1 MTPFTPVLIFDFGGV
16 LITWDPHLVF
26 LKYFS
31 DDIQAI
37 DRFLKEIDFAGWNYQ
52 QDAGRPF
59 EQGVAEL
66 SAQFP
71 QYAHLIRAYD
81 EEWEESIA
89 GLIPGT
95 VELLRRLK
103 AAGYPIYGLTN
114 WNDEKFSLVQHRF
127 PIFDLFDDILV
138 SGAVKLAKPDPAIFQ
153 LMLKRIN
160 RLPQECLLIDD
171 SPKNIDAAIRLGF
184 SAIHFTSP
192 TQLEAELCRLGIL

>member
-1 MTPFTPVLIFDFGGV
+1 MTPSTPALIFDFGGV
-16 LITWDPHLVF
+16 LITWDPHQVF

-31 DDIQAI
+31 NDIQAI
-37 DRFLKEIDFAGWNYQ
+37 DRFLEEIDFAGWNYQ

-59 EQGVAEL
+59 KQGVAEL

-71 QYAHLIRAYD
+71 QYAQLIRAYD
-81 EEWEESIA
+81 EEWKESIT

-95 VELLRRLK
+95 VELLHKLK
-103 AAGYPIYGLTN
+103 EAGYLLYGLTN
-114 WNDEKFSLVQHRF
+114 WNDEKFSLVQHKF
-127 PIFDLFDDILV
+127 PVFNLFDDILV

-160 RLPQECLLIDD
+160 RPPQECLLIDD
-171 SPKNIDAAIRLGF
+171 SMKNIETASRLGF

-192 TQLEAELCRLGIL
+192 AQLEAQLRQLGIL